1 MDQKIKTLKIIHLA
15 LVAGV
20 TLAFTILGNF
30 KTIFDMVIDN
40 SSLFY
45 AFIPAI
51 AYVTSN
57 FMFKNIL
64 RKIQNDASNDE
75 KLAIYQTAS
84 IARWAIIEAACFLML
99 ILKPDF
105 LLLGVILL
113 IYLILLAPKK
123 TQIFQTLDIRS

>member
-1 MDQKIKTLKIIHLA
+1 MDQKIKTLKVIHLA

-20 TLAFTILGNF
+20 AIAFTILGNF

-40 SSLFY
+40 SSLLY

-51 AYVTSN
+51 AYVASN
-57 FMFKNIL
+57 FMFKNML
-64 RKIQNDASNDE
+64 GKIQKDACNEE
-75 KLAIYQTAS
+75 KLAIYQSAS
-84 IARWAIIEAACFLML
+84 IARWAIIEGACFLIL

-123 TQIFQTLDIRS
+123 AQILQTLDIRN

>member
-1 MDQKIKTLKIIHLA
+1 MNQKIKTLKIIHLA
-15 LVAGV
+15 LIAGI
-20 TLAFTILGNF
+20 TLAFTFLGNF
-30 KTIFDMVIDN
+30 KTMFDMVIDD

-51 AYVTSN
+51 AYVSSN
-57 FMFKNIL
+57 FIFKNML
-64 RKIQNDASNDE
+64 RNIQKDASNEE
-75 KLAIYQTAS
+75 KLAIYQSAS
-84 IARWAIIEAACFLML
+84 IARWAIIEGACFLIL

-123 TQIFQTLDIRS
+123 AQIFQTLEIRS

>member
-1 MDQKIKTLKIIHLA
+1 MDQKIKTLKVIHLA
-15 LVAGV
+15 LVAGI
-20 TLAFTILGNF
+20 TLAFTFLGNF
-30 KTIFDMVIDN
+30 KIMFDMVIDN

-51 AYVTSN
+51 AYVASN
-57 FMFKNIL
+57 FMFKNML
-64 RKIQNDASNDE
+64 NKIQKDASNEE
-75 KLAIYQTAS
+75 KFAIYQTAS
-84 IARWAIIEAACFLML
+84 IVRWAIIEGACFLIL

-123 TQIFQTLDIRS
+123 AQIFQTLDIRS